1 MSTAA
6 ACCAAEEWVAVILG
20 IGLDIVET
28 ARVRQLLDDHDQRFE
43 ELVFTPAE
51 RGECAGRADKVQALA
66 ARFAAKEAC
75 LKALGTGW
83 SQGVSLLQ
91 VEVGKV
97 KGGGGA
103 PELRLSGRAA
113 ERARERG
120 VRHVHV
126 SLTHTGAAAAAT
138 VILEG

>member
-1 MSTAA
+1 MI
-6 ACCAAEEWVAVILG
+6 VG
-20 IGLDIVET
+20 IGLDVVEVGK
-28 ARVRQLLDDHDQRFE
+28 VRELLAGQQTFE
-43 ELVFTPAE
+43 EKVFTPGE
-51 RGECAGRADKVQALA
+51 RSDCAGRADRADALA

-75 LKALGTGW
+75 FKALGTGW
-83 SQGVSLLQ
+83 SQGVSFLQ

-97 KGGGGA
+97 DGGGGA